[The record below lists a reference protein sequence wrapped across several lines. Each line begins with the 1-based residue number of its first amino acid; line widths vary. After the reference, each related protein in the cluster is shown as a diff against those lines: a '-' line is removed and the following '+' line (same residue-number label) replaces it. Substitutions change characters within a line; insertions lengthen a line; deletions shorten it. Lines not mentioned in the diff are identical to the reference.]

1 MARAIALVA
10 IVAACVAGSK
20 LLIENAFGL
29 SLEPWARSWMSAAGP
44 AGAAAVVA
52 LLAADIFIPV
62 PSSLVMVLSGAAFG
76 LWWGAALAFLGSIA
90 GEWLGFE
97 LARRY
102 GSPWAA
108 RLVGNPGDVARLNA
122 VLARHGAAAVVVT
135 RALPVVMETM
145 SLVAGASAM
154 RRQTFLWAS
163 VLGTAPIVLIYA
175 YAGAT
180 ARDTGNLVPAM
191 VILVAV
197 AAAAWVWYRAS
208 MRSDPPPDGE
218 GPRPL

>member
-1 MARAIALVA
+1 
-10 IVAACVAGSK
+10 
-20 LLIENAFGL
+20 
-29 SLEPWARSWMSAAGP
+29 
-44 AGAAAVVA
+44 
-52 LLAADIFIPV
+52 
-62 PSSLVMVLSGAAFG
+62 
-76 LWWGAALAFLGSIA
+76 
-90 GEWLGFE
+90 
-97 LARRY
+97 
-102 GSPWAA
+102 
-108 RLVGNPGDVARLNA
+108 LVGNPGDVARLNA